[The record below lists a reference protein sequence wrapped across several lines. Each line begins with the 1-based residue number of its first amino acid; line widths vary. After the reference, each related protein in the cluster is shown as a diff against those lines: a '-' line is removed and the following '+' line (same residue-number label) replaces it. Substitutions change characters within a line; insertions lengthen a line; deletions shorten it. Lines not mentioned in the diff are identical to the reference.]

1 VVDVKSQKKAGAGAT
16 MMSFASQVKLA
27 PVKRAPVPPVA
38 AAVAPQL
45 FCGYCKNKGKSEE
58 EYTSHGLREFKDIKD
73 SAYTCPEILKIKC
86 TLCER
91 CDRYPFGHYKSQCPH
106 IADSDTI
113 PGTPAVA
120 PSAPAVE
127 RVVAKVAP
135 ATPATPAT
143 APRPVL
149 RKQGQRSFG
158 YLLLHDG
165 HRALTALKSTKYHYY
180 EYGTKISRLLE
191 SQETPRIFPRN
202 HLLAPK
208 KLVVDMN
215 GIVGMNAGQY
225 VIPGGLLEAESIRG
239 DILNKWF
246 NATGCR
252 IMEVKS
258 ESGDSSFVFA
268 NGGYVAQSTS
278 LDTRRQEQGKDPV
291 FFFCIQFHPKD
302 LDLIEEAVNSVLQSS
317 NRASLRSKVLSAF
330 SDEEHPN
337 LALLPRLEDFKVM
350 TDELE
355 RVKIVTASDSSD
367 DNSYRAHFR
376 DPVQQSW
383 FFEALERN
391 IKPVRYFPPP
401 TWNEVPDEDF

>member
-1 VVDVKSQKKAGAGAT
+1 
-16 MMSFASQVKLA
+16 MMSFASRVKLA

-38 AAVAPQL
+38 AVAPQL
-45 FCGYCKNKGKSEE
+45 FCSYCKNKGKSEE
-58 EYTSHGLREFKDIKD
+58 EYTSHGLREFKDRKD

-106 IADSDTI
+106 IADSETI
-113 PGTPAVA
+113 TETPAVA
-120 PSAPAVE
+120 PSEPAVE
-127 RVVAKVAP
+127 REVAKVAP
-135 ATPATPAT
+135 ATPAT
-143 APRPVL
+143 APRPAL
-149 RKQGQRSFG
+149 RKKGQRSFG

-165 HRALTALKSTKYHYY
+165 HRALTALKSAKYHYY
-180 EYGTKISRLLE
+180 EHCTKVSRRLE
-191 SQETPRIFPRN
+191 GQETPRIFPRN
-202 HLLAPK
+202 KLLVPK

-239 DILNKWF
+239 DILEKWF

-252 IMEVKS
+252 ITEEKS

-278 LDTRRQEQGKDPV
+278 LDTKPQEHGKDPV

-317 NRASLRSKVLSAF
+317 DRALLRSKVLSAF
-330 SDEEHPN
+330 GDKAHPN
-337 LALLPRLEDFKVM
+337 LALLPKLEDFKVM

-383 FFEALERN
+383 FYEALERK
-391 IKPVRYFPPP
+391 IKPVHHFPPP
-401 TWNEVPDEDF
+401 TRSEVPDDDF